1 MAFYKFLKTLREKME
16 WNMKTIFIILM
27 LSVSFSKLVYSNN
40 SLSCNNMNYNNT
52 GYSTSWGKSWIP
64 ENVKITRNGDE
75 MYISGKKVIITE
87 DSDTKLKFY
96 RKQEHN
102 TKKNSKNSYTIVKY
116 IYFKTTNKLNVS
128 FLVPGGFRTAGDIW
142 GECKLD

>member
-1 MAFYKFLKTLREKME
+1 
-16 WNMKTIFIILM
+16 MKTFFIILI
-27 LSVSFSKLVYSNN
+27 LTVTFSKLGYSTTY
-40 SLSCNNMNYNNT
+40 LSCNNMNYNNT

-96 RKQEHN
+96 RKHEHN
-102 TKKNSKNSYTIVKY
+102 AKKVGKNSYTIVKY
-116 IYFKTTNKLNVS
+116 IHFKATNKLNVS
-128 FLVPGGFRTAGDIW
+128 FIVPGGFRTAGDIW